1 MASRFAHALVVGPL
15 GVLAVVHGARADETP
30 LLVAGGAIESA
41 GLTVAPIVAL
51 RVPFAETDRLTVSQI
66 GWTSGARL
74 DVAQSKNATW
84 TSLVAVTPVRAHMSH
99 DVFDADG
106 NETPAAE
113 FDDTALRVTTGE
125 SWAFP
130 HFGVLAR
137 AVVGK
142 EWVSGLPASVA
153 QPFGVPFG
161 GGEAAI
167 IVELLRA
174 EDPLDSRI
182 DGLRATLRGEALIGN
197 QAWGD
202 ADFALSMGRRLGPL
216 FARFD
221 ADAFYVSLDNTVTD
235 YLVGGSWDILGGSA
249 LVGHPIGAFRV
260 QRGVAGTAGL
270 DVQTV
275 GPMEIGIRGSALAGT
290 PVVHDGVA
298 LLALGRVEGVHFFV
312 GAGSPDGGVFRGDLS
327 KTSVFG
333 GLTGAFFFLPP

>member
-15 GVLAVVHGARADETP
+15 GVLAVVHVARADETP